1 MVNEEL
7 KERFKDKRVFDEFAL
22 PLLKISNP
30 TAHPLTLSTLLR
42 AKWFEV
48 MNTET
53 AEDVDTCV
61 ASEEHQESSDKAT
74 KNPTYSRQVMK
85 SNTKVSSRIKVN
97 FNYF

>member
-1 MVNEEL
+1 MVNEDL

-53 AEDVDTCV
+53 AED
-61 ASEEHQESSDKAT
+61 EKHQENSDKAT

-85 SNTKVSSRIKVN
+85 SNTKVSSSIKVN